1 MTAAVTAA
9 PVAFGTKAETLER
22 LAPRLTSGRVLPLL
36 HFSVADW
43 RRRPEAVVEAVQA
56 QPWGGAPL
64 IVRSSAQG
72 EDGAAASMAGRFTSV
87 PDVTARDGLA
97 GAVDMVIAS
106 YGTPFDGAHRV
117 LVQPMLPGVVLSGVA
132 FTREP
137 GSGAPYLVVNAHRGT
152 DTAAV
157 TGGSGADLLTH
168 YVHRSRTPAEPWL
181 AALRRLADELEALL
195 EAGAPGTGALD
206 IEFAF
211 VQGDDVPVLLQVR
224 PLATAAP
231 PLDAGEHRRHLSL
244 IADKVRQGN
253 RPHPYLHGPRTVYG
267 VMPDWNPAEIIGVRP
282 RPLAL
287 SLYRALVTDAIW
299 AYQRHNYGYHNL
311 RSFPLMVSFH
321 GLPYVDVRVSFN
333 SFLPADIQGELGD
346 RLVSHYIDRLI
357 AAPALH
363 DKVEF
368 EIVFSCYTFDLPQRL
383 ARLAEAGFAQDD
395 RDRLAGSLRH
405 LTNRIIGGDTGLW
418 RGDAAK
424 LEELER
430 RRAAILA
437 ADLDPLARVYWL
449 LEDCK
454 RYGTL
459 PFAGLARA
467 GFIASQTLKSLVAV
481 GVLSHD
487 DVARFMA
494 GVDTVS
500 GRMAADF
507 AGLGREDFLERYGH
521 LRPGTYDILSPRYDE
536 APDRYF
542 TWNAQGDAGP
552 APPREHPRFALTL
565 EQMRRINALLAEHG
579 LEHDVVG
586 LFDFLEAAIRGR
598 EHSKFVFTRSLSDAL
613 SLLRDLGAEHGFSP
627 DDMSY
632 ADAALLTE
640 LYAGSADVRATL
652 AESIAA
658 GRARHALTRSLVLP
672 PLIADADAVW
682 DFALPPTEPNFVT
695 QGRACGPVATP
706 DGADLA
712 GAIVMIRNADPGFD
726 WIFSHGIAGFVTA
739 YGGVNSHMA
748 IRAAELGLPAVV
760 GAGETLFARWSAAR
774 MLDLD
779 AGNRQVKVLR

>member
-1 MTAAVTAA
+1 MTAALGSGT
-9 PVAFGTKAETLER
+9 VAFGTKAETLER
-22 LAPRLTSGRVLPLL
+22 LAPRLASGRVLPLL
-36 HFSVADW
+36 HVSVAEW
-43 RRRPEAVVEAVQA
+43 RRRPEAVVGSVLA
-56 QPWGGAPL
+56 QPWGGVPL

-72 EDGAAASMAGRFTSV
+72 EDGAAKSMAGRFTSV
-87 PDVTARDGLA
+87 PGVRAQDGLA

-106 YGTPFDGAHRV
+106 YGTPFEGAHRV
-117 LVQPMLPGVVLSGVA
+117 LVQPMLQDVVLSGVA

-157 TGGSGADLLTH
+157 TGGAGADLLTH
-168 YVHRSRTPAEPWL
+168 YAHRSHTPAEPWL
-181 AALRRLADELEALL
+181 AALRRLADELEELL
-195 EAGAPGTGALD
+195 GTAALD

-211 VQGDDVPVLLQVR
+211 VEGDEVPVLLQVR
-224 PLATAAP
+224 PLAMAAS
-231 PLDAGEHRRHLSL
+231 PLDAEEHRRHLSL

-333 SFLPADIQGELGD
+333 SFLPADIGGALGD

-395 RDRLAGSLRH
+395 RDRLADSLRR
-405 LTNRIIGGDTGLW
+405 LTNRIIGHDTGLW

-467 GFIASQTLKSLVAV
+467 GFIANQTLKSLVAV
-481 GVLSHD
+481 GVLSNE

-500 GRMAADF
+500 GRMAGDF
-507 AGLGREDFLERYGH
+507 AGLSRPAFLERYGH

-542 TWNAQGDAGP
+542 SWDAEP

-613 SLLRDLGAEHGFSP
+613 SLLGALGAEHGFSL

-632 ADAALLTE
+632 ADAALVTE

-652 AESIAA
+652 AGSIAA
-658 GRARHALTRSLVLP
+658 GRARHDLTRSLVLP
-672 PLIADADAVW
+672 PLIADADVVW
-682 DFALPPTEPNFVT
+682 DFALPPTDPNFVT
-695 QGRACGPVATP
+695 HGRACGPVATP
-706 DGADLA
+706 DSADLS

-760 GAGETLFARWSAAR
+760 GAGEALFARWSAAR
-774 MLDLD
+774 VLELD
-779 AGNRQVKVLR
+779 AGNRQVKVLQ

>member
-1 MTAAVTAA
+1 MAVVPDSRT
-9 PVAFGTKAETLER
+9 VAFGTKAETLEQ
-22 LAPRLTSGRVLPLL
+22 LAPRLRSGRVLPLL
-36 HFSVADW
+36 HVSVAEW
-43 RRRPEAVVEAVQA
+43 RRHPDAVVEAVLA
-56 QPWGGAPL
+56 QPWGGMPL

-72 EDGAAASMAGRFTSV
+72 EDAVAGSMAGRFTSI
-87 PDVTARDGLA
+87 PDVWARDGLA
-97 GAVDMVIAS
+97 GAMDMVIAS
-106 YGTPFDGAHRV
+106 YGTPFDGSHRV
-117 LVQPMLPGVVLSGVA
+117 LVQPMLRNVVLSGVA
-132 FTREP
+132 FTCDP
-137 GSGAPYLVVNAHRGT
+137 GSGAPYLVVNAHRGA
-152 DTAAV
+152 DTTAV
-157 TGGSGADLLTH
+157 TGGAGTDLLTH
-168 YVHRSRTPAEPWL
+168 YVHRSSPPGEPWL
-181 AALRRLADELEALL
+181 AVLRRLTDELEELL
-195 EAGAPGTGALD
+195 GAQALD

-211 VQGDDVPVLLQVR
+211 VAGDDMPVLLQVR
-224 PLATAAP
+224 PLVMAAP
-231 PLDAGEHRRHLSL
+231 PLDAEEHRRHVAL

-282 RPLAL
+282 RPLSL
-287 SLYRALVTDAIW
+287 SLYRALVTDSIW

-333 SFLPADIQGELGD
+333 SFLPADIDGELGD

-357 AAPALH
+357 ATPALH

-383 ARLAEAGFAQDD
+383 ARLEEAGFSRND
-395 RDRLAGSLRH
+395 RDRLSESLRS

-418 RGDAAK
+418 RGDAARIK
-424 LEELER
+424 ELER

-437 ADLDPLARVYWL
+437 ADLDPVARIYWL

-467 GFIASQTLKSLVAV
+467 GFIATQTLRSLVAV
-481 GVLSHD
+481 GVLSD
-487 DVARFMA
+487 GDVARFMA

-500 GRMAADF
+500 GHMASDF
-507 AGLGREDFLERYGH
+507 AALDRDAFLARYGH

-542 TWNAQGDAGP
+542 SWDDEP
-552 APPREHPRFALTL
+552 PPPRRHPRFALTL

-586 LFDFLEAAIRGR
+586 LFDFLEEAIRGR

-613 SLLRDLGAEHGFSP
+613 SLFRGLGADHGFSA

-632 ADAALLTE
+632 ADAALVTE
-640 LYAGSADVRATL
+640 LYAGSADLHATL
-652 AESIAA
+652 ADSIAV
-658 GRARHALTRSLVLP
+658 GRARYQLTRSLVLP

-706 DGADLA
+706 DGCDLT
-712 GAIVMIRNADPGFD
+712 GAIVLIRNADPGFD

-748 IRAAELGLPAVV
+748 IRAAELGLPAVI
-760 GAGETLFARWSAAR
+760 GAGETLFARWSTAR
-774 MLDLD
+774 VLELD
-779 AGNRQVKVLR
+779 AGNRQVKVLQ

>member
-1 MTAAVTAA
+1 MAAALADAA
-9 PVAFGTKAETLER
+9 PRSGTKAETLEW
-22 LAPRLTSGRVLPLL
+22 LAPRLCSGRVLPLRY
-36 HFSVADW
+36 FTVADW
-43 RRRPEAVVEAVQA
+43 HRRPKAIVDSVLS
-56 QPWGGAPL
+56 QPWGAAPL

-72 EDGAAASMAGRFTSV
+72 EDGATASMAGRFTSV
-87 PDVTARDGLA
+87 PDVRAGEGLV

-106 YGTPFDGAHRV
+106 YGMPFDDAHQV
-117 LVQPMLPGVVLSGVA
+117 LVQPMLHRNLVLSGVA

-137 GSGAPYLVVNAHRGT
+137 GSGAPYLVVNAHRGA
-152 DTAAV
+152 DTTAV
-157 TGGSGADLLTH
+157 TGGAGTDLLTH
-168 YVHRSRTPAEPWL
+168 YVHRSSPPGEPWL
-181 AALRRLADELEALL
+181 AALRRLADELEELL
-195 EAGAPGTGALD
+195 GAEALD

-211 VQGDDVPVLLQVR
+211 IADDDMPVLLQVR
-224 PLATAAP
+224 PLVMATP
-231 PLDAGEHRRHLSL
+231 PLDTEEHRRHVAL
-244 IADKVRQGN
+244 IAEKVRQGN

-282 RPLAL
+282 RPLSL
-287 SLYRALVTDAIW
+287 SLYRALVTDSIW

-333 SFLPADIQGELGD
+333 SFLPADIDGELGD

-383 ARLAEAGFAQDD
+383 ARLEEADFSRND
-395 RDRLAGSLRH
+395 RDRLSESLRS
-405 LTNRIIGGDTGLW
+405 LTNRIIGRDTGLW
-418 RGDAAK
+418 RGDAARI
-424 LEELER
+424 EELER

-437 ADLDPLARVYWL
+437 ADLDPVARIYWL

-467 GFIASQTLKSLVAV
+467 GFIATQTLRSLVAV
-481 GVLSHD
+481 GVLSD
-487 DVARFMA
+487 GDVARFMA

-500 GRMAADF
+500 GRMASDF
-507 AGLGREDFLERYGH
+507 ATLDRDSFLARYGH

-542 TWNAQGDAGP
+542 SWDDE
-552 APPREHPRFALTL
+552 PPSPRRHPRFALTL

-586 LFDFLEAAIRGR
+586 LFDFLEEAIRGR

-613 SLLRDLGAEHGFSP
+613 SLFRGLGADHGFSA

-632 ADAALLTE
+632 ADAALVTE
-640 LYAGSADVRATL
+640 LYAGSADMRATL
-652 AESIAA
+652 AGSIAA
-658 GRARHALTRSLVLP
+658 GRARHELTRSLVLP

-706 DGADLA
+706 DGCDLS
-712 GAIVMIRNADPGFD
+712 GTIVLIRNADPGFD

-774 MLDLD
+774 VLELD
-779 AGNRQVKVLR
+779 AGNRQVKVLQ